1 LQHLYAF
8 VMAKRARKRARQE
21 ERRQARDDEVLAGM
35 VAADRLDDELELL
48 LGDDGSVV
56 WRTDCDHYRSR
67 TLPSGEVVP
76 RCRLD
81 LAGPL
86 GCPADCPS
94 FERRGSLGAGAG

>member
-1 LQHLYAF
+1 
-8 VMAKRARKRARQE
+8 MAKRSRKRVRQD
-21 ERRQARDDEVLAGM
+21 ERRR
-35 VAADRLDDELELL
+35 AADDRALAELAAAHHLDDELERLL
-48 LGDDGSVV
+48 AEPGPVT

-67 TLPSGEVVP
+67 TLPSGDVVP

-94 FERRGSLGAGAG
+94 FEGRGSLGAGAG